1 MEIKPADC
9 IANVKPYFFS
19 SLNNKIDRLKNR
31 GVDVI
36 RLDMGSPDLPPA
48 PFIIEALV
56 DSARKPNKHGYTQS
70 GGSHVYKNAVANYY
84 ESRFDVRLDPDSEI
98 VGLIGSK
105 EGIFNLPRI
114 LLNPGNLVLAPD
126 PCYPVYNAGSTIA
139 NCEVFRLPLVKE
151 NDFLPDLDE
160 IPLEVVQR
168 AKLMWLNYPN
178 NPTGAVAGFGFFE
191 KLIWF
196 AKKNGIIIAHD
207 APYVD
212 VTFDQYKAPSLL
224 QVDGARDVAI
234 EFNSLSKTY
243 NMAGWRLGM
252 AVGNP
257 DIIHLLKVYKS
268 QIDSSHFGPIMDAG
282 AEALTGDQSWVK
294 ERNQVYQE
302 RRDIIVESLWEAGF
316 ELEKPRAALYVWAR
330 LPVGYGDTVELC
342 ARLLEETGVSI
353 TPGIVYGPSGG
364 DYVRISIVTPTARIK
379 EATDRMLAWLKKE
392 KI

>member
-1 MEIKPADC
+1 MEIKPSDC

-19 SLNNKIDRLKNR
+19 SLNKKIVQLKKQS
-31 GVDVI
+31 VDVI

-56 DSARKPNKHGYTQS
+56 DSARRPNKHGYTQS
-70 GGSHVYKNAVANYY
+70 GGSQVFKDAVANYY
-84 ESRFDVRLDPDSEI
+84 DSGFDVRLDPDTEI

-105 EGIFNLPRI
+105 EGIFNINQI
-114 LLNPGNLVLAPD
+114 LLNPGDLVLLPD
-126 PCYPVYNAGSTIA
+126 PCYPVYSTGATIA
-139 NCEVFRLPLVKE
+139 NCEVFRLSLVKE
-151 NDFLPDLDE
+151 NGFLPDLDT
-160 IPLEVVQR
+160 IPLEVAQK

-178 NPTGAVAGFGFFE
+178 NPTGAVASLGFFE
-191 KLIWF
+191 KAIEF
-196 AKKNGIIIAHD
+196 AKKNGIVIAHD

-212 VTFDQYKAPSLL
+212 VTYDLYRAPSLL
-224 QVDGARDVAI
+224 QVDGARDVVI

-257 DIIHLLKVYKS
+257 DIIRLLNIYKS
-268 QIDSSHFGPIMDAG
+268 QVDSSHFGPIMDAG
-282 AEALTGDQSWVK
+282 AEALTGDQSWVE

-316 ELEKPRAALYVWAR
+316 ELEKPKAALYVWAR

-342 ARLLEETGVSI
+342 ARLLEEAGVSI
-353 TPGIVYGPSGG
+353 TPGIVYGPSGE

-392 KI
+392 KK

>member
-1 MEIKPADC
+1 MKIKPADR

-19 SLNNKIDRLKNR
+19 TLNKKIDQLQKQD
-31 GVDVI
+31 VDVI

-48 PFIIEALV
+48 PFIIEAMV
-56 DSARKPNKHGYTQS
+56 DSARKPDKHGYTQS
-70 GGSHVYKNAVANYY
+70 GGSPVFKNAVANYY
-84 ESRFDVRLDPDSEI
+84 DYRFDVRLDPDTEV

-105 EGIFNLPRI
+105 EGIFNIPQV
-114 LLNPGNLVLAPD
+114 LLNPGDLVLAPD
-126 PCYPVYNAGSTIA
+126 PCYPVYRAGATIA
-139 NCEVFRLPLVKE
+139 NCEVFHLPLVKE
-151 NDFLPDLDE
+151 NDFLPDLDT
-160 IPLEVVQR
+160 IPLEVAQK

-178 NPTGAVAGFGFFE
+178 NPTGAVASLGFFE
-191 KLIWF
+191 KLIEF

-212 VTFDQYKAPSLL
+212 VTYDRYKAPSLL
-224 QVDGARDVAI
+224 QVDGAIDVVI
-234 EFNSLSKTY
+234 EFNSLSKAY

-257 DIIHLLKVYKS
+257 DIIRLLNVYKS

-282 AEALTGDQSWVK
+282 AEALNGDQSWIE

-316 ELEKPRAALYVWAR
+316 KLEKPKAALYVWAR
-330 LPVGYGDTVELC
+330 LPIGHGDTVELC

-353 TPGIVYGPSGG
+353 TPGIVYGSSGK

-379 EATDRMLAWLKKE
+379 EATDRMLAWFKKE
-392 KI
+392 KE